1 MKFKNDVQLKWGL
14 VLAVIFL
21 SWTNDLIS
29 QQTIVFKNGREE
41 RARVLYQNQDTL
53 KYHISREKYVV
64 HTVLLDSVDRFGIR
78 TPGRMPE
85 WDTIPRRLRS
95 PGISWHQIRF
105 KNSSE
110 EKALIL
116 YMHPDTLKY
125 LAESDRMLVRTVLL
139 DQVDCFGIKSTA
151 KNHTWDTNYFYKGYK
166 HYKHARNVGII
177 LTTAGAAIAIP
188 GIMIIANAEH
198 THDEFWGDTYDT
210 QVVFGAFVTTIG
222 GGLILAGTILTITSI
237 HKIEMFRNKLNG
249 FSFDFQYA
257 PGYREVSMVY
267 RF

>member
-1 MKFKNDVQLKWGL
+1 MTFKNNTKIRWGL
-14 VLAVIFL
+14 ILTVIFL

-29 QQTIVFKNGREE
+29 QHIILFKNGREE
-41 RARVLYQNQDTL
+41 RARVLYQNRDTL

-95 PGISWHQIRF
+95 PGLSWHQIRF
-105 KNSSE
+105 KNGSE

-125 LAESDRMLVRTVLL
+125 MPESDRKLARTVLL
-139 DQVDCFGIKSTA
+139 DQVDCFGAKSTV
-151 KNHTWDTNYFYKGYK
+151 KNHTWDTNYVYKGYI
-166 HYKHARNVGII
+166 HYKHVRNVGII
-177 LTTAGAAIAIP
+177 LTTLGAAISIP
-188 GIMIIANAEH
+188 GIMIIVNSEH
-198 THDEFWGDTYDT
+198 TNDEFWGDTYDA
-210 QVVFGAFVTTIG
+210 QVVFGAFVTSIG
-222 GGLILAGTILTITSI
+222 GGLILAGSILTITSI
-237 HKIEMFRNKLNG
+237 PKIEKFRNKLNG
-249 FSFDFQYA
+249 FSFDIQYA
-257 PGYREVSMVY
+257 PGYREVSVAY